1 MSTNTS
7 AALQTTLDDLSR
19 QHRAAVRRQQD
30 LEQQLKAA
38 QESMGKLGFM
48 QLGKKMLLKAEID
61 SINSKL
67 TANRQLQE
75 SLSGRMT
82 AARAQLET
90 ALAEASA
97 AAEEAAPVIDA
108 PAPVA
113 EEPAAAAP
121 VPVID
126 VPVIAAEE
134 PAPAAEAPTLPAAE
148 EAPAAAAAP
157 VPVIA
162 AEAPAPRKPRA
173 AAPRKS
179 VPRAPRLEID
189 AALSPEEQ
197 LTRLLAHLEGFYPE
211 HQFFS
216 PEVLTA
222 ETRALLASLAGG
234 RGCSLADLLAT
245 HGWQVITPAQGR
257 AMRAAG
263 TPAPGCEPAALQPK
277 LTAVLARLDR
287 HYTDHIIGRSIQHDH
302 KALAQDVSALSAHLG
317 YPTPGA
323 MLTAYGYRYEVRSS
337 GRPALDMTGV
347 VDTLRAAYDGKEKP
361 RSIAQIAADHP
372 EYAAVLKTL
381 QNQAP
386 KRFGMSLKQ
395 YFVQQGIM

>member
-1 MSTNTS
+1 MATNTS
-7 AALQTTLDDLSR
+7 AALQTTLDDLNR
-19 QHRAAVRRQQD
+19 QHHAAVRRQQD
-30 LEQQLKAA
+30 LEQQLKTA
-38 QESMGKLGFM
+38 QESMSKLGFM

-61 SINSKL
+61 SINAKL

-75 SLSGRMT
+75 SLTGRIT
-82 AARAQLET
+82 AASAELEA
-90 ALAEASA
+90 ALAEESA
-97 AAEEAAPVIDA
+97 AAEVAAPVIEMAVPVEAA
-108 PAPVA
+108 PLPVI
-113 EEPAAAAP
+113 EEPCAP
-121 VPVID
+121 QD
-126 VPVIAAEE
+126 
-134 PAPAAEAPTLPAAE
+134 PAPAGEVPTLPVAE
-148 EAPAAAAAP
+148 EAPAAPEAP
-157 VPVIA
+157 VPVMDV
-162 AEAPAPRKPRA
+162 PAPRKPRA

-179 VPRAPRLEID
+179 VPRAPKLALD
-189 AALSPEEQ
+189 TALSPDEQ

-222 ETRALLASLAGG
+222 EARALLLSLAEA
-234 RGCSLADLLAT
+234 RGCSPADLLAT
-245 HGWQVITPAQGR
+245 RGWQVITPVQGR

-317 YPTPGA
+317 YATPGA
-323 MLTAYGYRYEVRSS
+323 MLTAYGYRYDVRSS
-337 GRPALDMTGV
+337 GRPALDMAGI
-347 VDTLRAAYDGKEKP
+347 VDALRAAYDGKDKP
-361 RSIAQIAADHP
+361 RTIAQIAADHP